1 MMTKSLE
8 DSGKLMVLK
17 RSSFLGNVSEVD
29 VVYLQSEVELPKVQE
44 GENCVLL
51 HIFTEGKKNR
61 DYQNAYHVVYV
72 PRLQKVG
79 WLWGNELK
87 FVD

>member
-1 MMTKSLE
+1 MMIKSLE
-8 DSGKLMVLK
+8 DSGKLMILK
-17 RSSFLGNVSEVD
+17 RSSVLGNISEVD
-29 VVYLQSEVELPKVQE
+29 VIYRDPGEELPKVQE

-51 HIFTEGKKNR
+51 YISIEYKKNL
-61 DYQNAYHVVYV
+61 DYQNAYYVVYV
-72 PRLQKVG
+72 PRLQKIG